1 MGLLIALALQTALG
15 PPSIR
20 LFEQADGP
28 VLPPTRRVYS
38 TRFDAWRTRMLG
50 VEIRA
55 GREAS
60 DAASSIP
67 VDCTLTRPDGSD
79 APAERAV
86 TLDFDAG
93 QTHSQGAALLWRRP
107 ASQEWPPGS
116 YIVECRAPDRPPAK
130 ATLQIAENPPDVTA
144 GEIRVAAMRIFPVD
158 TVLPPQPQREYAATL
173 AAEQTKRIG
182 VEIEFSHAPLG
193 RTARIPVD
201 CWFFWPDGQT
211 SPPLELSYEPQ
222 PDWAGGFSAGAMG
235 FEQPGSW
242 PKGVYTVT
250 CAMHGRPVAVERFD
264 VN

>member
-1 MGLLIALALQTALG
+1 MALQSALG

-28 VLPPTRRVYS
+28 VLPLTRRVYS

-50 VEIRA
+50 VEISA
-55 GREAS
+55 GRDAS
-60 DAASSIP
+60 DAAASIP
-67 VDCTLTRPDGSD
+67 VDCTLTMPGGSD
-79 APAERAV
+79 AQAERPLA
-86 TLDFDAG
+86 LDFDAG
-93 QTHSQGAALLWRRP
+93 QAQSQSAALLWRRP
-107 ASQEWPPGS
+107 ASQQWPPGT
-116 YIVECRAPDRPPAK
+116 YVVECRALDRPPAK
-130 ATLQIAENPPDVTA
+130 AQFEIAENPPDVA
-144 GEIRVAAMRIFPVD
+144 GAEIHVAVMRIFPVD
-158 TVLPPQPQREYAATL
+158 AALPPQPERRYAATL
-173 AAEQTKRIG
+173 AADQIKRIG

-222 PDWAGGFSAGAMG
+222 PDWAGGYSAGAMG

-242 PKGVYTVT
+242 PAGVYTVT
-250 CAMHGRPVAVERFD
+250 CAMHGRPIAVERFD